1 MRLQNELV
9 STNGFRDLQ
18 RVEDITNEMIIRLL
32 ELIKRYLETPINQ
45 RVAQRFYRV
54 EKSLRG
60 RQLPGISFSRARY
73 LEADLITTFRDDRK
87 FTKHL
92 FELIPQNTVNN
103 TVLATKTITT
113 TQLQQSNYYGQLPI
127 LSSVVTTVLS
137 VLPGVTEQSRFAV
150 NGTH

>member
-1 MRLQNELV
+1 
-9 STNGFRDLQ
+9 
-18 RVEDITNEMIIRLL
+18 MIIRLL

-45 RVAQRFYRV
+45 WVAQRFYRV
-54 EKSLRG
+54 KKSLRG
-60 RQLPGISFSRARY
+60 RQLPGISFSRARH
-73 LEADLITTFRDDRK
+73 LEADLIAAFMSDWE

-103 TVLATKTITT
+103 TVLSTKAITA

-127 LSSVVTTVLS
+127 LSSVATTVLS
-137 VLPGVTEQSRFAV
+137 ILSGVTEQSRVAV